1 VVEIGEGEVIFRREE
16 LGVTLLVDVEQLGAV
31 EVCAARGWG
40 KAPLHVHARH
50 AEALFV
56 FEGELALTLED
67 RVHRVGPETWAF
79 VPPEVVH
86 AFEVTGGVGSTEPPE
101 SGGAGFAGAG
111 AGSDERARFLVLHTP
126 CSGFGDYVRGSAA
139 AFDQQPPPEY
149 ATGDPGLV
157 VLRRT
162 GGASGA
168 GSTEPHRRRLDGA
181 GPGAQVPAS
190 PAPKREESA
199 GAGSAGAVA
208 GDGEKISERP
218 ERRSTL
224 LVDTDELTVTEF
236 FYAPGERG
244 AQPHVHH
251 RHADAFLVLEG
262 ELTLTVGRG
271 SLRAPAGTFVLF
283 PPDVVH
289 GFDNDGSESALFYN
303 FHMPASGFAD
313 YMRGRNPGFDQH
325 DPPADGGADPA
336 SAIAVRLSE
345 TG

>member
-1 VVEIGEGEVIFRREE
+1 VELQPADGERISGEGG
-16 LGVTLLVDVEQLGAV
+16 LGVTLLADVEQIGLVSVRSEPGGVAP
-31 EVCAARGWG
+31 
-40 KAPLHVHARH
+40 PLHLHEQH
-50 AEALFV
+50 AECFFV
-56 FEGELALTLED
+56 LEGELTFRLED
-67 RVHRVGPETWAF
+67 RELRAGAGTWVY

-86 AFEVTGGVGSTEPPE
+86 TFSVTGDIP
-101 SGGAGFAGAG
+101 AH
-111 AGSDERARFLVLHTP
+111 FLDLHVP
-126 CSGFGDYVRGSAA
+126 SRGFGDFARGLHAARSEDELRGVRE
-139 AFDQQPPPEY
+139 AFDQQPAPEY

-162 GGASGA
+162 GGAEGETMA
-168 GSTEPHRRRLDGA
+168 GRTEHRRA
-181 GPGAQVPAS
+181 
-190 PAPKREESA
+190 
-199 GAGSAGAVA
+199 
-208 GDGEKISERP
+208 
-218 ERRSTL
+218 TL
-224 LVDTDELTVTEF
+224 LLDTDELTVTEF
-236 FYAPGERG
+236 FYGPGERG

-251 RHADAFLVLEG
+251 HHADAFLVLEG

-289 GFDNDGSESALFYN
+289 GFDNDGSENALFYN

-336 SAIAVRLSE
+336 SAITVRLSE